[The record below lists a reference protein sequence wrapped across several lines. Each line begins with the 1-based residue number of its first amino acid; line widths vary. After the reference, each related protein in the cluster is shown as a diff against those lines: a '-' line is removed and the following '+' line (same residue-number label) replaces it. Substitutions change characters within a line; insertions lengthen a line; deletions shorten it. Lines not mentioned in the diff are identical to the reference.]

1 MERNELEA
9 LLNPESLRLLASLR
23 EADEPRDTA
32 ALVPKLRKAG
42 HSAETVAAVLGQWN
56 LRPKALDKFG
66 TFADRMLFTKAGLE
80 QATRLAISSHHAT
93 RFQQA
98 ELRSVGDLGCGIG
111 GDSLAFA
118 GLSLSVRAVDADP
131 VTVAIAGYNLQ
142 PFDTVTVSPGQAE
155 ETDLDG
161 LDALW
166 FDPARRSASKRL
178 NNPADW
184 SPRLDWVL
192 KHAQIHP
199 AGIKLAPGMDRAL
212 IPEGVEAQWI
222 SHHGSVAEMVLWSR
236 ELARPS
242 ITRSALVL
250 SPRGTAELTG
260 AQDAEDA
267 PVGDLGSYLVEPD
280 GAVIRARLIGD
291 LARRH
296 EGVMLDDSI
305 AYFSTKKPVSTPLA
319 QCFAI
324 EAVIPYNLKRIKE
337 LVAGADVGSLE
348 IKKRGIDI
356 DPAGLRQE
364 LSLRGSGEK
373 TLIVT
378 RHRGDRIAILA
389 SRVP

>member
-1 MERNELEA
+1 MERSELEA
-9 LLNPESLRLLASLR
+9 LLKPESLRLLESLR
-23 EADEPRDTA
+23 EAEQPADSA
-32 ALVPKLRKAG
+32 ALVPQLRKAG
-42 HSAETVAAVLGQWN
+42 RSAETVSAVLGQWS
-56 LRPKALDKFG
+56 LRSKALDKFG
-66 TFADRMLFTKAGLE
+66 AFADRMLFTKAGLE
-80 QATRLAISSHHAT
+80 QATRLAVSSHHAT

-98 ELRSVGDLGCGIG
+98 QLERIADLGCGIG

-142 PFDTVTVSPGQAE
+142 PFDTVTVSPGHAE
-155 ETDLDG
+155 DTDLQG

-166 FDPARRSASKRL
+166 FDPARRSASQRL

-184 SPRLDWVL
+184 SPSLDWVL
-192 KHAQIHP
+192 EQAQIYP
-199 AGIKLAPGMDRAL
+199 AGIKLAPGMDRGL
-212 IPEGVEAQWI
+212 IPRDVEAQWI

-236 ELARPS
+236 ELSRPG

-250 SPRGTAELTG
+250 STRGTAQLTG
-260 AQDAEDA
+260 AQDAQDA
-267 PVGDLGSYLVEPD
+267 QVGGLGAYLVEPD

-305 AYFSTKKPVSTPLA
+305 AYFSTDKPVITPLA

-324 EAVIPYNLKRIKE
+324 EAVVPYNLKRVKE

-356 DPAGLRQE
+356 DPAGLRKE

-378 RHRGDRIAILA
+378 RRRGDRIAILA
-389 SRVP
+389 SRVS